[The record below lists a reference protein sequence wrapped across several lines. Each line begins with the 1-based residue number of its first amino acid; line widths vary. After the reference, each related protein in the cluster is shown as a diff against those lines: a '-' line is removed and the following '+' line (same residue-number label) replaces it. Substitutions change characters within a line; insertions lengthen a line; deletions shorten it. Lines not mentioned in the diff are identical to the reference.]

1 MKTLLLVPDSVGIRN
16 FLCSR
21 FPHYLIE
28 AGEVH
33 VWHALPPASVAFF
46 QQRFGEKLQWEPLPD
61 YPEMLIERIFRQAK
75 VYAQLHGQNDFTLQL
90 ALRNL
95 QMLRSIKAR
104 WIGQV
109 AQKLGSFFAG
119 TVGALK
125 LDRLHR
131 RAALWN
137 PGARAFESY
146 LRELQPDIVFC
157 TQQRAHKA
165 VPAFLSAQKLG
176 IPTATFIYSWD
187 NLPKGRMAVH
197 SDYFFV
203 WSEYMKNEMK
213 EYYPDIAPERVI
225 VTGTPQFE
233 GYFNQDWIKPREIF
247 LRELGVDPARPVIC
261 FSGDDVLTSPH
272 DPIFLADLARAL
284 RTLPEAGRPQ
294 IVFRRSPVDW
304 TSRYDETFKKFP
316 EIIVSDPVWSTSD
329 SRGDWTQFT
338 PTEDDMILLSNLAH
352 HMDLVIN
359 LGSTMAMDFAITGK
373 PAIFIAYNPPNRNP
387 HWNVEDIYRMPHF
400 KPVHAMQPV
409 YWAKSPHELAGLVQ
423 RALAF
428 PQEKEAERQAW
439 LKSHAAQPLS
449 EASLRCCNALK
460 QLAQPANT
468 VKFAAK
474 HFRVE
479 TSAAL

>member
-46 QQRFGEKLQWEPLPD
+46 QQRFGDKLQWEPLPD

-75 VYAQLHGQNDFTLQL
+75 VYAQLYAQSDFALDL

-95 QMLRSIKAR
+95 RLQRSIKAR
-104 WIGQV
+104 WIGRAGQT
-109 AQKLGSFFAG
+109 LGSFFAG
-119 TVGALK
+119 TAGALK
-125 LDRLHR
+125 LDRMHK

-137 PGARAFESY
+137 SGSHAFEDY

-203 WSEYMKNEMK
+203 WSEFMKNEMK
-213 EYYPDIAPERVI
+213 EYYPDISPDRVI

-233 GYFNQDWIKPREIF
+233 GYFNQDWIKPREVF

-272 DPIFLADLARAL
+272 DPVFLADLARAM
-284 RTLPEAGRPQ
+284 RSLPEVGRPQ

-304 TSRYDETFKKFP
+304 TSRYDETFRQFP
-316 EIIVSDPVWSTSD
+316 EIIVSDPLWSTSD

-338 PTEDDMILLSNLAH
+338 PTEEDMILLSNLAH

-387 HWNVEDIYRMPHF
+387 NWDVDDIYRMPHF
-400 KPVHAMQPV
+400 KPVLEMQPV
-409 YWAKSPHELAGLVQ
+409 YWAKSADGLASLVQ
-423 RALAF
+423 HALTL
-428 PQEKEAERQAW
+428 PREKDAERQAW

-460 QLAQPANT
+460 QLARHPNT
-468 VKFAAK
+468 VSVESQTY
-474 HFRVE
+474 RVE

>member
-28 AGEVH
+28 EGEVH

-46 QQRFGEKLQWEPLPD
+46 QQRFGDKLQWQALPD
-61 YPEMLIERIFRQAK
+61 YPETLIERIFRQAK

-109 AQKLGSFFAG
+109 AQRLGSFVPG
-119 TVGALK
+119 TAGALK
-125 LDRLHR
+125 LDRLHK

-137 PGARAFESY
+137 RGARAFENY
-146 LRELQPDIVFC
+146 LRELRPDIVFC

-197 SDYFFV
+197 SDYFLV
-203 WSEYMKNEMK
+203 WSDYMKNEMQ
-213 EYYPDIAPERVI
+213 EYYPDITPERVI

-233 GYFNQDWIKPREIF
+233 GYFNQDWIKPREVF
-247 LRELGVDPARPVIC
+247 LRALGVDPARPAIC

-272 DPIFLADLARAL
+272 DPVFLADLAQAL

-304 TSRYDETFKKFP
+304 TPRYDDTFKRFP

-329 SRGDWTQFT
+329 SGGDWTQFT

-373 PAIFIAYNPPNRNP
+373 PAIFIAYNPPNKNP
-387 HWNVEDIYRMPHF
+387 YWNVEDIYRMPHF
-400 KPVHAMQPV
+400 KPVHALQPV
-409 YWAKSPHELAGLVQ
+409 YWAKSPYELAGLVQ

-439 LKSHAAQPLS
+439 LKSHAAQPFS
-449 EASLRCCNALK
+449 EASWRCSTALK
-460 QLAQPANT
+460 QIAQRSSAVRFEP
-468 VKFAAK
+468 KGY
-474 HFRVE
+474 HVE
-479 TSAAL
+479 TSAIV